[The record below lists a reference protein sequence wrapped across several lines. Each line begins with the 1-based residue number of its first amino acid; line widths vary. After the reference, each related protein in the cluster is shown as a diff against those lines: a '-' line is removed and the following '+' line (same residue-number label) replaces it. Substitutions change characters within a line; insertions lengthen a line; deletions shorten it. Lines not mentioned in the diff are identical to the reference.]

1 VSVLYAKLLY
11 KEDKLDEALRVL
23 NEFQSRVKTRNFQI
37 KGIVQKDKL
46 QQTNEG
52 FDELFHALLFLIAIR
67 QDRLEDALKEAKPLL
82 REDKF
87 I

>member
-1 VSVLYAKLLY
+1 MSSGLLGG
-11 KEDKLDEALRVL
+11 K
-23 NEFQSRVKTRNFQI
+23 
-37 KGIVQKDKL
+37 KDKL